1 MKNEYALANSQ
12 HTHGLL
18 CFVKD
23 QLADQESGEG
33 IGVILCSKLSAII
46 FLVCRRLGKLM
57 SITTNLQ
64 F

>member
-1 MKNEYALANSQ
+1 MKNEYALANCQ

-33 IGVILCSKLSAII
+33 IGVIVFKTQCYY
-46 FLVCRRLGKLM
+46 FLGL
-57 SITTNLQ
+57 
-64 F
+64 

>member
-1 MKNEYALANSQ
+1 MKNEYALANCQ

-33 IGVILCSKLSAII
+33 HRGYSVFKTQCYY
-46 FLVCRRLGKLM
+46 FLGL
-57 SITTNLQ
+57 
-64 F
+64 

>member
-33 IGVILCSKLSAII
+33 MGLFCVQNSVLLFSWS
-46 FLVCRRLGKLM
+46 VGGWV
-57 SITTNLQ
+57 S
-64 F
+64 